1 MTSCFQRGVEGGQP
15 HFPGAREWLAPSERS
30 APFHRSGP
38 AGRETV
44 LDPER
49 QTSLDEVLAML
60 ELPARRFQAE
70 LGAGRAAEVID
81 LVGLPSG
88 GLSGASTG

>member
-1 MTSCFQRGVEGGQP
+1 M
-15 HFPGAREWLAPSERS
+15 GAVRALIPVPKTAWRSSERS
-30 APFHRSGP
+30 APFHRGGP

-44 LDPER
+44 LDPKRE
-49 QTSLDEVLAML
+49 TSLDEVLATL